1 MKRIAIA
8 LATACILT
16 LGAQAQFQPP
26 SHLPRPVP
34 GHPNLP
40 TPHLPPLPVTYN
52 LFCTLG
58 TSVLAPGKDVWHVNN
73 PGTYTVPA
81 GAHLRVQFGFVLADD
96 YVLDRAMPPGDGWDF
111 VSGHLRSYGARTGHE
126 VCAAEARSG

>member
-1 MKRIAIA
+1 MKRLAIG
-8 LATACILT
+8 LLVACLLP
-16 LGAQAQFQPP
+16 LGAAAQFQPP
-26 SHLPRPVP
+26 QHLQRPVP

-40 TPHLPPLPVTYN
+40 TPHLPRVPATYY

-73 PGTYTVPA
+73 PGTQAVPV
-81 GAHLRVQFGFVLADD
+81 GARLSVQFGDVLADD

-111 VSGHLRSYGARTGHE
+111 ISGHLRSYGARTGHE
-126 VCAAEARSG
+126 VCAATARG